1 MEVGMAWKLEGTY
14 FENCNCDWVCPCTVT
29 SFASPATGDRC
40 HVVLNYHVRR
50 GEADGVDVSG
60 RSVSIVVDSPKKM
73 LDGGWRVGLII
84 DDKASKEQADKLTGI
99 FAGQAGGP
107 MANIAP
113 LIGELLG
120 IERLPI
126 EYADHGNRHRI
137 KIGDAIAIEVEDY
150 AAQEGGETTKL
161 TGVAHPSGSTITI
174 AKPIES
180 KIKAFGMEFKNAG
193 KSAFSAPFTWAG

>member
-1 MEVGMAWKLEGTY
+1 MAWKLEGTY

-40 HVVLNYHVRR
+40 HVVLNYHIQR
-50 GEADGVDVSG
+50 GEVDGLDVSG
-60 RSVSIVVDSPKKM
+60 RSVSLVVDSPKKM
-73 LDGGWRVGLII
+73 LDGGWRVGVII
-84 DDKASKEQADKLTGI
+84 DDKASKEQADKLTGV

-107 MANIAP
+107 MANLAP
-113 LIGELLG
+113 LIGEVLG

-126 EYADHGNRHRI
+126 EYSDHGHRHRI
-137 KIGDAIAIEVEDY
+137 HIGDAIAIEVEDY
-150 AAQEGGETTKL
+150 VAHEGGETTKL
-161 TGVAHPSGSTITI
+161 TGVDHPSGATITI

-193 KSAFSAPFTWAG
+193 KSAFSAPFNWAG

>member
-137 KIGDAIAIEVEDY
+137 KIGDAIVIEVEDY